1 MFSKA
6 SKAAWKKQQQH
17 FRRADVYDC
26 HCLGA
31 PMIQRSSCSFKCQSL
46 RTRTAGARFG
56 LSRRVLQ
63 IYTVYIYIYTCCLK
77 VKHVNKKRRVPDL
90 KMSSPQNDPS
100 CSAKAGHSAGD
111 LSSML
116 LFAFRRI
123 LAQLLTSEKPFVHR
137 WNTSNSCDPT
147 CTQKVHLGNNLRGAS
162 RKLTGVKVF
171 GKTSQLHKQ
180 LRN

>member
-63 IYTVYIYIYTCCLK
+63 IYTVYIYIYTHVVWKWSMSTKSDASLISRCHHLRMTHPARPRRAIRLVIWAACC
-77 VKHVNKKRRVPDL
+77 
-90 KMSSPQNDPS
+90 
-100 CSAKAGHSAGD
+100 CSHSAESWRNSWPLKNP
-111 LSSML
+111 LSIDGTHQT
-116 LFAFRRI
+116 AVTP
-123 LAQLLTSEKPFVHR
+123 LALKK
-137 WNTSNSCDPT
+137 
-147 CTQKVHLGNNLRGAS
+147 CTLA
-162 RKLTGVKVF
+162 TI
-171 GKTSQLHKQ
+171 
-180 LRN
+180 